1 MGAARRS
8 REACRLT
15 VKAMARRRG
24 RVGLGLALH
33 TPRHSPVTPEACG
46 HAGKETSPQA
56 ERLEPQER
64 GWADRVGGGA
74 PNTRTSSGRE
84 GAAWGDGSV
93 LVGPLPGTGEEHAQG
108 GATDRPRPGG
118 PGPGL
123 GAPDPG
129 RPGGQAPTEL
139 QPHGKDFLPEGVG
152 RHRCPHQHP
161 KTRSCAP
168 QATLPLSP
176 RPPQPRLGSVP
187 EPLLPRATGGWTQV
201 LQLVLEGL

>member
-33 TPRHSPVTPEACG
+33 TLRHSPVTPEACG

-74 PNTRTSSGRE
+74 PNARTSSGRE

-108 GATDRPRPGG
+108 GAHRPPTAWRARMGV
-118 PGPGL
+118 
-123 GAPDPG
+123 GAG
-129 RPGGQAPTEL
+129 RPPGSSPSSWGPQAPERGSSHRT
-139 QPHGKDFLPEGVG
+139 QG
-152 RHRCPHQHP
+152 RPVTPFQ
-161 KTRSCAP
+161 S
-168 QATLPLSP
+168 PLRVP
-176 RPPQPRLGSVP
+176 GDRLSVTCLWHVPGAGS
-187 EPLLPRATGGWTQV
+187 LAL
-201 LQLVLEGL
+201 

>member
-15 VKAMARRRG
+15 GKAMARRRG

-56 ERLEPQER
+56 ERLEPQEW

-108 GATDRPRPGG
+108 EAHRPPTAWRARARLGGSRPRETR
-118 PGPGL
+118 
-123 GAPDPG
+123 
-129 RPGGQAPTEL
+129 RPGADGAAATWKGLPPRGGRSASLPPPAPQNEVL
-139 QPHGKDFLPEGVG
+139 
-152 RHRCPHQHP
+152 
-161 KTRSCAP
+161 CAP
-168 QATLPLSP
+168 GHLAALSTP
-176 RPPQPRLGSVP
+176 TPAPPQLRP
-187 EPLLPRATGGWTQV
+187 
-201 LQLVLEGL
+201 